1 MKLYRDLHFWLAFM
15 IILVTVYLMVATYLD
30 WFQLN
35 FFVGSFRF
43 PHWLVWIGTLYI
55 AFFTPAYYVLKRRYP
70 KRLKAFVKMH
80 VFGNLFAFLLISV
93 HFAQQIG
100 RPPQFFPDL
109 GTGLALYL
117 VMLVLTATGFF
128 HRFQM
133 VRSLRPHFNRFMH
146 VSVTMSFYIII
157 GIHILQGLGM
167 F

>member
-55 AFFTPAYYVLKRRYP
+55 AFFTPTYYVLKRRYP
-70 KRLKAFVKMH
+70 KRLKALVKIH

-128 HRFQM
+128 HRFQI

>member
-70 KRLKAFVKMH
+70 KRLKALVKIH

-133 VRSLRPHFNRFMH
+133 VRSLRPHLNRFMH